1 MPRLYPDRPVVG
13 IGAVVWGEG
22 QVLLVRRADPPRRGQ
37 WSLPGGA
44 QEIGE
49 TVFEAARREVW
60 EETGITIE
68 ILGLV
73 DVVDSIH
80 RDEDGQVRYHYTLVD
95 VFAHAAGGDAAAAG
109 DAAEAAWF
117 ELDNLPP
124 LWPETE
130 RVIRL
135 AHEMWSA
142 MTGPDAQGST

>member
-1 MPRLYPDRPVVG
+1 MPRLYPDRPVAGV
-13 IGAVVWGEG
+13 GAVVWRDG
-22 QVLLVRRADPPRRGQ
+22 QVLLVRRANPPRRGQ

-49 TVFEAARREVW
+49 TVFEAARREVL

-68 ILGLV
+68 VLGLV

-80 RDEDGQVRYHYTLVD
+80 RDEDRKVRYHYTLVD
-95 VFAHAAGGDAAAAG
+95 VLARAAAGDAAAAD

-117 ELDNLPP
+117 ELGRLPP

-135 AHEMWSA
+135 AHKMWSA
-142 MTGPDAQGST
+142 MEDTDAQGST

>member
-1 MPRLYPDRPVVG
+1 MPRLYPDRPVAGV
-13 IGAVVWGEG
+13 GAVVRRDG
-22 QVLLVRRADPPRRGQ
+22 QVLLVRRANPPRQGE

-49 TVFEAARREVW
+49 TVFEAARREVQ

-68 ILGLV
+68 VLGLV
-73 DVVDSIH
+73 DVVDSIQ

-95 VFAHAAGGDAAAAG
+95 VFARAAAGDASAAG

-117 ELDNLPP
+117 DPGRLPP

-135 AHEMWSA
+135 AFEMWSTLED
-142 MTGPDAQGST
+142 TGPP

>member
-1 MPRLYPDRPVVG
+1 MPRLYPGRPVAGV
-13 IGAVVWGEG
+13 GAVVWRDGK
-22 QVLLVRRADPPRRGQ
+22 VLLVRRANLPRRGQ

-44 QEIGE
+44 QKIGE
-49 TVFEAARREVW
+49 TVFEAARREVL

-68 ILGLV
+68 VLDLV

-80 RDEDGQVRYHYTLVD
+80 RDEDGQVRYHYTLAD
-95 VFAHAAGGDAAAAG
+95 VVARAAGGDAAAAG
-109 DAAEAAWF
+109 DAVEAAWF
-117 ELDNLPP
+117 ELDRLPP

-142 MTGPDAQGST
+142 AQGST